1 MHRVTNY
8 EAVLQEKI
16 TEHLQIRSQLS
27 RILLIRLL
35 SFALIAMAAWQ
46 LANIHYGYSIGAVVA
61 GLAFFLMLVKRN
73 ERLKFQKE
81 FNETYQSLLEAE
93 ILAQKGDHS
102 RFNTGAHFHELDHA
116 YGHDLDIF
124 GSNSFFQSLD
134 RTSTSSGA
142 ESLADHLKDYVTYET
157 PLKDRQDI
165 LIELADKADFRQKMY
180 VFGQVYG
187 SEKDEIQTLIKW
199 REVFKPYVH
208 KSVFWTI
215 YRFAI
220 PLISFGALALNIM
233 GVISVIELIIWLMV
247 PLMVTGSKIK
257 LTNQVHGQAS
267 LGYRI
272 LSKASSL
279 LKEIESEEFKHP
291 ILKEKSAQVGNEDYS
306 SAEIEKLSKIMSSFD
321 NRMNPFVGIVLN
333 AFMAWDF
340 MVLNRLE
347 KWMAAHSGSFES
359 LYDHLAWWDVQ
370 NSMGTYV
377 YNHPTFNFPNEGA
390 QVLKAQ
396 QLGHPFLPEDVCVRN
411 DFDLKDLS
419 SFAIITGAN
428 MAGKSTFL
436 RSTGLSLVM
445 AKLGLPVCAES
456 YEFQSLKIFTSM
468 RTTDSLQD
476 NESYFY
482 TELKRLKAL
491 MTKLEKGEKLFI
503 ILDEILKG
511 TNSKDKAEG
520 SKRFVRKLL
529 DFQVAG
535 IIATHDLSLTSLG
548 NEIDGV
554 QNVCFEV
561 EFGTDDLIFDYTLKP
576 GVCKNMN
583 ATWLLEKMELVN

>member
-1 MHRVTNY
+1 MHRVKEY
-8 EAVLQEKI
+8 EAVLKQKE
-16 TEHLQIRSQLS
+16 TENSELRSKLS
-27 RILLIRLL
+27 RILVVRLL
-35 SFALIAMAAWQ
+35 SFFLMVFLAWQ
-46 LANIHYGYSIGAVVA
+46 LASIHYGYSIGVVVL
-61 GLAFFLMLVKRN
+61 GLAFFLSLVKRN
-73 ERLKFQKE
+73 ELLKFQKE
-81 FNETYQSLLEAE
+81 FNESYQNLLEAE

-102 RFNTGAHFHELDHA
+102 LFKTGEHFHELDHA

-124 GSNSFFQSLD
+124 GHNSFFQSLD

-142 ESLADHLKDYVTYET
+142 ELLANHLKDYEIYEDG
-157 PLKDRQDI
+157 LADRQAI
-165 LIELADKADFRQKMY
+165 VKELAEKTTFRQKMY

-187 SEKDEIQTLIKW
+187 SEKDEIKTLIKW
-199 REVFKPYVH
+199 REIFNAYVS

-215 YRFAI
+215 YRFAV
-220 PLISFGALALNIM
+220 P
-233 GVISVIELIIWLMV
+233 VISLSALTLHILGEISIAQLIMWLIV
-247 PLMVTGSKIK
+247 PLAITASRIK
-257 LTNQVHGQAS
+257 HTNLTHGQAS
-267 LGYRI
+267 QGYRI

-279 LKEIESEEFKHP
+279 LSEIEAEEFKHDK
-291 ILKEKSAQVGNEDYS
+291 LKQKSAQVGNEEYS
-306 SAEIEKLSKIMSSFD
+306 SDDIDKLSKIMSSFD

-340 MVLNRLE
+340 MCLNRLE
-347 KWMAAHSGSFES
+347 KWMEKHSGSFEN

-370 NSMGTYV
+370 NSLATYV
-377 YNHPTFNFPNEGA
+377 YNHPNFNFPSESKE
-390 QVLKAQ
+390 VLKAK

-491 MTKLEKGEKLFI
+491 MSKLEKGEKLFI

-529 DFQVAG
+529 DFEVAG

-548 NEIDGV
+548 NEIEGV
-554 QNVCFEV
+554 KNVCFEV

-583 ATWLLEKMELVN
+583 ATWLLEKMELV